1 MATLMALV
9 DAQIKNTTNDQNRIY
24 ENIVGKAIDE
34 NQSPDEIAAAYQKYH
49 QQINHFDVN
58 AFHETLSVMQ
68 HDVKQNDPERYATF
82 AANFKSIPAYIN
94 ERNNF
99 NDKRKELLRRDGSNS
114 DKQAMFDA
122 LDRRRTR
129 AHNGV
134 ISLFNQMNELA
145 QEHNLPEPYPND
157 GVPYNKHDPEDRE
170 KVAGILENHEPLLET
185 VNDFVLRARISAGL
199 ADPTANLK
207 KMNLIALYHY
217 AEKHQAKDRNA
228 QPAPKAPIKPTVKND
243 SQDFEL

>member
-9 DAQIKNTTNDQNRIY
+9 DAQIKNTANDQNRIY

-34 NQSPDEIAAAYQKYH
+34 NQTPDEIAAAYQKYH

-58 AFHETLSVMQ
+58 AFHKTLSVMQ

-82 AANFKSIPAYIN
+82 AANFKSIPEYIT

-99 NDKRKELLRRDGSNS
+99 NDKRKELLSGNGSNS
-114 DKQAMFDA
+114 DKQAIFDT

-134 ISLFNQMNELA
+134 IGLFNQMNELA

-157 GVPYNKHDPEDRE
+157 GETYNKNDPKDRE
-170 KVAGILENHEPLLET
+170 KVAGILEKHEPLLDT
-185 VNDFVLRARISAGL
+185 VNNFVLSARISAGL
-199 ADPTANLK
+199 TDPTANLK
-207 KMNLIALYHY
+207 KMNLIELYHY
-217 AEKHQAKDRNA
+217 AKKHQTKDRNA
-228 QPAPKAPIKPTVKND
+228 QPAPKTQIKPTVKND